1 MILSLAG
8 GPPAERPSGT
18 RATLL
23 LLPAS
28 RLPGNHV
35 PGRRR
40 QTALTTTTEASVN
53 AAPASC
59 TRFSRSLL
67 MTAASKAVV
76 SG

>member
-1 MILSLAG
+1 M
-8 GPPAERPSGT
+8 
-18 RATLL
+18 L